1 MTEIINRIIDI
12 YPKLSKGN
20 KKVAQFIMD
29 HFQEVIF
36 MTAAEMAQKLEISE
50 STIVRFPKNI
60 GLKGYP
66 ELIAELRMVGKDQLQ
81 KALAPNLTAETYD
94 NWGVIASVMQ
104 ADINKIH
111 DTLSDLDGDVFG
123 SIIDAIIKGKRV
135 YILGLRNCAPLATF
149 LYFYLNKLRPDVIL
163 LDSSASSEIF
173 EQMFRISEEDVIIG
187 ISFPRYSMRTLKAM
201 ELANDRGAKVI
212 AITDRKTSPINLYS
226 SMNLLAK
233 SEMTSVAESLVAP
246 LSILNAIIV
255 AVSLKMPEKALDE
268 LNALENTW
276 INYQPFDKD
285 EMDFLEDNFEF
296 AIKKATSDDDFG

>member
-1 MTEIINRIIDI
+1 
-12 YPKLSKGN
+12 
-20 KKVAQFIMD
+20 MD